1 MGKTAWDECIG
12 SFIKPCL
19 IISDKHWFFQTC
31 LSNGDSTSAP
41 MKAKVKY
48 KDIKWRNKFDNN
60 GSSF

>member
-1 MGKTAWDECIG
+1 MGKTAWDEYIG

-48 KDIKWRNKFDNN
+48 KDIKWRV
-60 GSSF
+60 